1 MIRNFK
7 QRYIVNLGNKI
18 KKRRIYLQLTQQEL
32 ANRCELTK
40 GYISQLESD
49 SVSPSLET
57 LEIILE
63 VLGISLSDFF
73 KDDDNTNII
82 FSMEEQYEKQFDT
95 YKQTWLIPT
104 SQEHMME
111 PIYVNLYKNGETF
124 HDYPHN
130 GEEFGYVIEG
140 EILVIYD
147 EKSYICKEGESF
159 YFVANKNH
167 YIKNN
172 SDKIAKIIW
181 VSCPPNF

>member
-1 MIRNFK
+1 M
-7 QRYIVNLGNKI
+7 NLGNKI
-18 KKRRIYLQLTQQEL
+18 KQRRVLLQLTQQEL

-57 LEIILE
+57 LEIILD
-63 VLGISLSDFF
+63 VLGITLSDFF
-73 KDDDNTNII
+73 KDNNNSKIVFTK
-82 FSMEEQYEKQFDT
+82 EEQYEKVFDS
-95 YKQTWLIPT
+95 YKQTWLVPT
-104 SQEHMME
+104 AQEHQME
-111 PIYVNLYKNGETF
+111 PIYVELNDISETF
-124 HDYPHN
+124 HDYPHT

-140 EILVIYD
+140 EIIVVYD
-147 EKSYICKEGESF
+147 DKTFVCKKGESF

-172 SDKIAKIIW
+172 SGKGSKVIW

>member
-1 MIRNFK
+1 M
-7 QRYIVNLGNKI
+7 NLGNRI
-18 KKRRIYLQLTQQEL
+18 KERRKLLMLTQQEL

-63 VLGISLSDFF
+63 VLGTNISDFF
-73 KDDDNTNII
+73 KENDNLKVVFNK
-82 FSMEEQYEKQFDT
+82 EEQYDKEFDS
-95 YKQTWLIPT
+95 YKQTWLIP
-104 SQEHMME
+104 SAQEHMME
-111 PIYVNLYKNGETF
+111 PIYVNLHKNGETF
-124 HDYPHN
+124 HDYPHT
-130 GEEFGYVIEG
+130 GEEFGFVIEG

-147 EKSYICKEGESF
+147 DKTFVCKKGESF

-167 YIKNN
+167 YIKNL
-172 SDKIAKIIW
+172 SDGESKVIW

>member
-1 MIRNFK
+1 M
-7 QRYIVNLGNKI
+7 NLGNKI
-18 KKRRIYLQLTQQEL
+18 KEKRKLLNLTQQEL

-63 VLGISLSDFF
+63 VLGTTLSDFF
-73 KDDDNTNII
+73 REENNTNII
-82 FSMEEQYEKQFDT
+82 FTKEEQYEKEFDT
-95 YKQTWLIPT
+95 YNQTWLIPT
-104 SQEHMME
+104 AQEHMME
-111 PIYVNLYKNGETF
+111 PILVELKKDSETF
-124 HDYPHN
+124 HDYPHT

-140 EILVIYD
+140 EILVVYGD
-147 EKSYICKEGESF
+147 KRFVCKKGESF
-159 YFVANKNH
+159 YFVSNKDH

-172 SDKIAKIIW
+172 TDKEAKIIW